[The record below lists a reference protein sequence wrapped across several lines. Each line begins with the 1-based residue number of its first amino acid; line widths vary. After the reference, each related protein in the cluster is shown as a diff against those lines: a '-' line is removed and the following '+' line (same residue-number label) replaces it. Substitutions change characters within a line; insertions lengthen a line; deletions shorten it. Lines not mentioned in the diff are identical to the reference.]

1 MTYSIPG
8 LKFNQGLVS
17 DGLTTGSRHAIIEI
31 MKLSKLTISLAAYII
46 VSASFAQQLFTA
58 ADKLFGR
65 PALINIL
72 GIVFLAAAAS
82 LIYKGARSKIGPV
95 RITLLAAACIAAFS
109 FAWKQPYMAEKTHIL
124 EYGLLA
130 WLVMRDMA
138 KTKAPLLKSVLIA
151 FVFTALVG
159 VLDEG
164 FQKLLP
170 WRVYEIR
177 DMVTNAISGAL
188 GITVFCAGTKTK
200 PNLN

>member
-1 MTYSIPG
+1 MLYSIPG

-17 DGLTTGSRHAIIEI
+17 DGLTTDFQHAIIEI
-31 MKLSKLTISLAAYII
+31 MKLSKLTILVGTYIV

-58 ADKLFGR
+58 ADKLFNR
-65 PALINIL
+65 PVLTNLL
-72 GIVFLAAAAS
+72 GVVFLVLAS
-82 LIYKGARSKIGPV
+82 ALIYKGVHLRIGV
-95 RITLLAAACIAAFS
+95 LRCLLLIAACIAAFS

-130 WLVMRDMA
+130 WLVMRDLVKI
-138 KTKAPLLKSVLIA
+138 KTPIIKSVLIA

-170 WRVYEIR
+170 WRVCEIR
-177 DMVTNAISGAL
+177 DMITNAISGAL
-188 GITVFCAGTKTK
+188 GIAVFCAGTKLK